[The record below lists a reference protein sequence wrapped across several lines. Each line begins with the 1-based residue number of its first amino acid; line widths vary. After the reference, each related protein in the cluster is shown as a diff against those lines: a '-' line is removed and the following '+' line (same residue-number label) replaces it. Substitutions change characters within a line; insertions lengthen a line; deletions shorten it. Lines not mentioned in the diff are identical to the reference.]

1 MVELIKAGRS
11 AEKSPL
17 RRLAEEASATRT
29 NLLSVLAEAGW
40 DILLTASLSSPAKL

>member
-17 RRLAEEASATRT
+17 RRLAEEASYPQVRFVVTYNSGSIIKVT
-29 NLLSVLAEAGW
+29 
-40 DILLTASLSSPAKL
+40 KLKLGSRFDY